1 MNVLIGTPAYGG
13 MVHLDYLKS
22 LLEYQRH
29 GLPFSLA
36 SFGNES
42 LITRA
47 RNSIISYF
55 YQQPEFTHL
64 LFLDADIR
72 LPAAD
77 LRKLMDYGVDVIA
90 AAVPVKAYDKDGN
103 VRLNSSALHDE
114 VAKNLYK
121 TRYASTAALLLSR
134 KAVVD
139 VVEKAKAEGRT
150 YQFPQGLD
158 STESLA
164 GLTMYDVFQVGVVD
178 GEYLSEDF
186 WLCKELGELGYD
198 IYISDAVTVIHH
210 GMHGFKA
217 KKSP

>member
-1 MNVLIGTPAYGG
+1 MQVLIGTPAYGG

-22 LLEYQRH
+22 ILEYQRH

-36 SFGNES
+36 TFGNES

-55 YQQPEFTHL
+55 YHQPEFTHL

-77 LRKLMDYGVDVIA
+77 LKQLMDYGVDVIA
-90 AAVPVKAYDKDGN
+90 AAVPVKAYDKDGK
-103 VRLNSSALHDE
+103 VRLNSSEPREE

-121 TRYASTAALLLSR
+121 TRYVSTAALLLSR

-139 VVEKAKAEGRT
+139 VIEKVKAEGRI
-150 YQFPQGLD
+150 YQFPRGLD
-158 STESLA
+158 TTESLA

-186 WLCKELGELGYD
+186 WLCKELGERGYD
-198 IYISDAVTVIHH
+198 VHISDAVTVTHH
-210 GMHGFKA
+210 GMHGFRA

>member
-1 MNVLIGTPAYGG
+1 MQVLIGTPAYGG

-22 LLEYQRH
+22 VLEYQRH

-55 YQQPEFTHL
+55 YHQTGFTHL

-77 LRKLMDYGVDVIA
+77 LKKLMDYNVDVIA
-90 AAVPVKAYDKDGN
+90 AAVPVKAYDKDGK
-103 VRLNSSALHDE
+103 VRLNSSELTDE
-114 VAKNLYK
+114 VGKNLYRV
-121 TRYASTAALLLSR
+121 RYASTAALLLSR

-139 VVEKAKAEGRT
+139 VVDKVKAEGRI
-150 YQFPQGLD
+150 YEFPEGLD
-158 STESLA
+158 TTTSLT
-164 GLTMYDVFQVGVVD
+164 GMTMYDVFQVGVVD

-198 IYISDAVTVIHH
+198 IHISDAVTVTHH

-217 KKSP
+217 ST

>member
-1 MNVLIGTPAYGG
+1 MQVLIGTPAYGG
-13 MVHLDYLKS
+13 MVHLDYLKN

-55 YQQPEFTHL
+55 YQQAEFTHL

-77 LRKLMDYGVDVIA
+77 LKKLMDYKVDVIA
-90 AAVPVKAYDKDGN
+90 AAVPVKAYDKEGN
-103 VRLNSSALHDE
+103 VRLNSSELRNE
-114 VAKNLYK
+114 VAPNLYR
-121 TRYASTAALLLSR
+121 TRYVSTAALLLSR

-139 VVEKAKAEGRT
+139 VVEKVKAEGRV
-150 YQFPQGLD
+150 YQFPEHLD
-158 STESLA
+158 TTESLT

-186 WLCKELGELGYD
+186 WLCKELAELGYD
-198 IYISDAVTVIHH
+198 IHISDAVTVTHH
-210 GMHGFKA
+210 GMHGFRS
-217 KKSP
+217 KKST